1 MDFLVKGAESF
12 IGLFQLGANT
22 FMSWMTGIVPIVLML
37 MVFMNVVIKLIGEGK
52 NQQARTALLEI
63 FLGQKLYPTFLASL
77 LHVGEPRII
86 HPREILPEFYKPSFY
101 AALAQYNHTSNG
113 LFPHINAGELFVFLG
128 IASGVETLGLS
139 TTPLAIRYLLVG
151 LVMNAVGAYVIASQR
166 LMSAKK
172 PNYESVGLPQ
182 WIEPDAPQARSG
194 PL

>member
-37 MVFMNVVIKLIGEGK
+37 MVFMNVVIKLIGEERINSLAQRFSK
-52 NQQARTALLEI
+52 YSLVRNCIL
-63 FLGQKLYPTFLASL
+63 PFLAAFMLGNPASFTL
-77 LHVGEPRII
+77 GRF
-86 HPREILPEFYKPSFY
+86 LPEFYKPSFY

-139 TTPLAIRYLLVG
+139 TTPLAIRFLLVG
-151 LVMNAVGAYVIASQR
+151 LVMNAVGAYVTDFTTAYVCKKSGIQLSKT
-166 LMSAKK
+166 AK
-172 PNYESVGLPQ
+172 VQ
-182 WIEPDAPQARSG
+182 
-194 PL
+194 